1 MSIIRCTQASRLWAA
16 PKSMC
21 PAFLSAEQ
29 SPERTNHAKGRTAQS
44 PARIVPL
51 FAAQTKRRK
60 DVFP

>member
-16 PKSMC
+16 QKSMC
-21 PAFLSAEQ
+21 SAFLSAEQ
-29 SPERTNHAKGRTAQS
+29 SPERTNHAKGRTAQD
-44 PARIVPL
+44 PARIFPL